1 MKSYRDLS
9 EDLATRRQLL
19 KQRQRDQASA
29 YKEKSAGSVA
39 SAQTRDQQIRAGAA
53 EKAQQN
59 RQQAQADAQ
68 ERESARQA
76 RLDARDDAEA
86 EREKEQR
93 LKDELRQELQSDR
106 QERNVTINKKRMS
119 KEKVQSERR
128 EKVQQ
133 VMKRS

>member
-1 MKSYRDLS
+1 MKTVGQLF

-29 YKEKSAGSVA
+29 YKEKSSGTVT
-39 SAQTRDQQIRAGAA
+39 SAQSRDQKIRAGAA
-53 EKAQQN
+53 EKAQKN
-59 RQQAQADAQ
+59 REQPQAAAQ

-76 RLDARDDAEA
+76 RLDAREKAEA
-86 EREKEQR
+86 EREKDER
-93 LKDELRQELQSDR
+93 LKDELRQELQSDK
-106 QERNVTINKKRMS
+106 QERNVTVNKKRMS
-119 KEKVQSERR
+119 KERVQSERR

>member
-1 MKSYRDLS
+1 MKTVSQLF

-29 YKEKSAGSVA
+29 YKEKSASSVT

-53 EKAQQN
+53 EKALKNRERNQAVAQQ
-59 RQQAQADAQ
+59 RDAERQ
-68 ERESARQA
+68 ERLA
-76 RLDARDDAEA
+76 ARDKAEE

-93 LKDELRQELQSDR
+93 LKDEIRQELQSDR
-106 QERNVTINKKRMS
+106 QERKVSIDKKRMS
-119 KEKVQSERR
+119 KERVQSERR